1 VALNSSLTDICIV
14 QDGETPPYAHKKSHR
29 VRRPKLDENLAER
42 ITDPDS
48 RVPVVNNDGQILTG
62 DDAPFLR
69 ELDMWLEEHPSF
81 TPLSEVLLF
90 GHCLVEL
97 SFLEQV
103 RGRKSV
109 GHLASPVTPGKW
121 SLAVKTV

>member
-1 VALNSSLTDICIV
+1 V

-29 VRRPKLDENLAER
+29 MRRPKLDENLAER

-97 SFLEQV
+97 SIFWNRLEEENQWGIWLV
-103 RGRKSV
+103 QLHLEN
-109 GHLASPVTPGKW
+109 GHQLLKLCDWFP
-121 SLAVKTV
+121 SLTCL